1 MSFQSVT
8 VLGNVGKDPE
18 IRTTQGGT
26 KVASFSIAVSKKRQ
40 GEETTVWFNCIAFA
54 KTADVV
60 ENFVRKGGKVLVLG
74 EIATRQYEKDGATRY
89 VWEVTVDRLSLESPK
104 EGGHSAAS
112 QGGANTGYSGGDLD
126 DEIPFSMEWR

>member
-1 MSFQSVT
+1 MSYQSLI
-8 VLGNVGKDPE
+8 VLGNVGKEPE

-60 ENFVRKGGKVLVLG
+60 ENYVRKGSKVLVQG
-74 EIATRQYEKDGATRY
+74 EIATRQYDKDGVTRY
-89 VWEVTVDRLSLESPK
+89 VWEVTVDRLSLEGSRT
-104 EGGHSAAS
+104 
-112 QGGANTGYSGGDLD
+112 QDGAPGQLPSEPADLD
-126 DEIPFSMEWR
+126 DEIPF